1 MGDKAQEKLKLHLCS
16 NFHIVRFF
24 FCMQDFVE
32 PVPPEVAHPPGPNEE
47 AHYIAKKN
55 HLKGPLPNFAR

>member
-16 NFHIVRFF
+16 KFHIVRFF
-24 FCMQDFVE
+24 LCMQDYVE

-47 AHYIAKKN
+47 AHYIAIKK
-55 HLKGPLPNFAR
+55 PS